1 MRLAESM
8 VVRSIV
14 RGEAANNLSLVAK
27 NKPAPKF
34 LFLTA
39 KFKEPFS
46 LRVPTLVLIF
56 PL

>member
-1 MRLAESM
+1 MRLAESI

-14 RGEAANNLSLVAK
+14 LGDAANNLSFVAK